1 MNPRPAEYSI
11 RMMDDTTPLTLP
23 AEAAEPGI
31 SERFWEHVL
40 GGIVLATVSFAVVLY
55 CFYHGW
61 MVADLSRDWA
71 YAGIGFGF
79 VFFTLGAFVFAYGWC
94 AGDMQKTI
102 RLTFFI
108 CLVMLA
114 TIIALL
120 ILLKSKGTAARG
132 AADLGSAATSSD
144 NFSPVP
150 MLRAVASMVSDEAH
164 PEDTQAVSKADETL
178 FQITCRGC
186 GATFAPVPPAAKCPY
201 CGVEALSG

>member
-1 MNPRPAEYSI
+1 MI
-11 RMMDDTTPLTLP
+11 DDTTRMTLP
-23 AEAAEPGI
+23 AEAAELGI

-40 GGIVLATVSFAVVLY
+40 GGVVLATASFAVVLY

-79 VFFTLGAFVFAYGWC
+79 VFFALGAFVFAYGWC

-120 ILLKSKGTAARG
+120 ILLKSKGTAAKG
-132 AADLGSAATSSD
+132 AANLGSAATSRDS
-144 NFSPVP
+144 FSPVP
-150 MLRAVASMVSDEAH
+150 MLRAVASMVSDEAQ
-164 PEDTQAVSKADETL
+164 PEETQPVTQVEETL

-186 GATFAPVPPAAKCPY
+186 GASFAPVPPAAKCPY